1 MKFRSRYFWYYRN
14 INQTEGDH
22 MQLEEVAKALKELGH
37 PTRLFIFKHL
47 VKAGEQGLLIGE
59 LQKQLGIP
67 GSTLSHH
74 ISALVSVGLVKQN
87 RESRTLMCVSQYAM
101 LEAII
106 EFLREECCVN
116 SKIA

>member
-1 MKFRSRYFWYYRN
+1 
-14 INQTEGDH
+14 
-22 MQLEEVAKALKELGH
+22 MQLEEVAKALKELGQ

-47 VKAGEQGLLIGE
+47 VKAGEQGLPVGE

-116 SKIA
+116 SKTDGEGATKNK

>member
-1 MKFRSRYFWYYRN
+1 
-14 INQTEGDH
+14 

-37 PTRLFIFKHL
+37 PTRLFIFKHT
-47 VKAGEQGLLIGE
+47 VKAGN
-59 LQKQLGIP
+59 KVCRSVSCKSSLGIP

-116 SKIA
+116 SKTHGEGATKNK

>member
-1 MKFRSRYFWYYRN
+1 
-14 INQTEGDH
+14 

-47 VKAGEQGLLIGE
+47 VKAGEQGLPVGE

-74 ISALVSVGLVKQN
+74 
-87 RESRTLMCVSQYAM
+87 
-101 LEAII
+101 
-106 EFLREECCVN
+106 
-116 SKIA
+116 

>member
-1 MKFRSRYFWYYRN
+1 
-14 INQTEGDH
+14 

-37 PTRLFIFKHL
+37 PTRLFIFKHGQS
-47 VKAGEQGLLIGE
+47 GEQGLPVGE

>member
-1 MKFRSRYFWYYRN
+1 
-14 INQTEGDH
+14 
-22 MQLEEVAKALKELGH
+22 MQLEEVAKALKELGSPDPFVH
-37 PTRLFIFKHL
+37 IQTPGQS
-47 VKAGEQGLLIGE
+47 GEQGLPVGE

>member
-1 MKFRSRYFWYYRN
+1 
-14 INQTEGDH
+14 

-37 PTRLFIFKHL
+37 PTVCSYSNTWSKRGNK
-47 VKAGEQGLLIGE
+47 VCRSVSCKSS
-59 LQKQLGIP
+59 LGSP

>member
-1 MKFRSRYFWYYRN
+1 
-14 INQTEGDH
+14 

-47 VKAGEQGLLIGE
+47 VKAGEQGLPVGE
-59 LQKQLGIP
+59 LQKQLGILP
-67 GSTLSHH
+67 TLSHH